1 MEADDDDDIYASG
14 TTDDIAPAKTS
25 GFATASPQVHDG
37 QIPADLE
44 EGEEEDEDE
53 EEESDSDVDIILDRK
68 DEPKPEQTAPVSR
81 INAIKAPPGRT
92 PSVSGDVKPP
102 RSPAVK
108 LEAGGK
114 ATSAVPKP
122 GISYPG
128 VRISSIDVDA
138 KPIHGPTGKPI
149 TEVDMDA
156 DFSEDDKPWRRPGT
170 DMTDFFNY
178 GFDEFTWASYCL
190 KQDTVRKEV
199 TGTKKQMEDM
209 QNFMNM
215 PGGMPPMP
223 GMPAAPGGQSAVPPM
238 PGMEGIPPELQQM
251 MQQMISQGM
260 DPTQISPDVMMQM
273 MSGQGGG
280 AGNPGQGQGQGQ
292 NFGGGQNFG
301 QQNQNQNQG
310 FGYGGG
316 GGGGRG
322 GRGGRR
328 W

>member
-1 MEADDDDDIYASG
+1 METEDDDDIYASG
-14 TTDDIAPAKTS
+14 AADGLAQAAKSFPPVTK
-25 GFATASPQVHDG
+25 SPQDEDA
-37 QIPADLE
+37 QKPADLE

-53 EEESDSDVDIILDRK
+53 EDESDSDIDIITERRNEFNR
-68 DEPKPEQTAPVSR
+68 EPIAPVSR
-81 INAIKAPPGRT
+81 VNAIKVPQGKT
-92 PSVSGDVKPP
+92 PSVYGDVKLS

-108 LEAGGK
+108 LEADGK
-114 ATSAVPKP
+114 ATPTPPKP

-128 VRISSIDVDA
+128 IRTSLIDVNA
-138 KPIHGPTGKPI
+138 KPVHRPTGKPI

-156 DFSEDDKPWRRPGT
+156 DFSEDEKPWRRPGT

-190 KQDTVRKEV
+190 KQDTLRKEV
-199 TGTKKQMEDM
+199 TDTKKQMEDM
-209 QNFMNM
+209 QNFMSM

-223 GMPAAPGGQSAVPPM
+223 VMPAAPGGPSTVPPM
-238 PGMEGIPPELQQM
+238 PGMEGVPPELQQM

-260 DPTQISPDVMMQM
+260 DPTQVSPEMLMQM

-280 AGNPGQGQGQGQ
+280 GGASAQGPGQM
-292 NFGGGQNFG
+292 FGGGQNYG
-301 QQNQNQNQG
+301 QQNQTQG

-316 GGGGRG
+316 GGGARG

>member
-14 TTDDIAPAKTS
+14 GTDGIAQATDTS
-25 GFATASPQVHDG
+25 GLATTSQQVENG
-37 QIPADLE
+37 QKPADLE

-53 EEESDSDVDIILDRK
+53 EEESDSDIDIITERK
-68 DEPKPEQTAPVSR
+68 DQPKPEPIAPVSR
-81 INAIKAPPGRT
+81 ISAIRAPLGRT
-92 PSVSGDVKPP
+92 SSVSGDAKPP
-102 RSPAVK
+102 HSPAIK
-108 LEAGGK
+108 LESGGK
-114 ATSAVPKP
+114 ATPTPSKP
-122 GISYPG
+122 GTSYPG
-128 VRISSIDVDA
+128 VRTSSIDVDA

-149 TEVDMDA
+149 TEKLIQA
-156 DFSEDDKPWRRPGT
+156 YIDFSEDDKPWRRPGT
-170 DMTDFFNY
+170 DLTDFFNY

-190 KQDTVRKEV
+190 KQDTLRKEV

-223 GMPAAPGGQSAVPPM
+223 GMPTAPGGQSAVPPM

-260 DPTQISPDVMMQM
+260 DPTQISPEMMMQM
-273 MSGQGGG
+273 MTGQGGG
-280 AGNPGQGQGQGQ
+280 SGNPPQGQGQ

-301 QQNQNQNQG
+301 PQNQTQG
-310 FGYGGG
+310 FGYG